1 MRPDAVMLFAAGF
14 GTRMR
19 PLTATR
25 PKPLIKVS
33 GRPLIDYALDQV
45 REYDAA
51 QIVCNLH
58 YLAEVLE
65 AHLANTNILLSRE
78 EPDILDTGGGLKAAI
93 PLLDR
98 NPVFTMNTDAVW
110 RGPNPLTYLA
120 DIWNP
125 ENMDAL
131 LLCVPKANAVGHAG
145 AGDFQIGPQNRAERG
160 PGVIYTGL
168 QIIKTDVVS
177 VVPDSIFSLNLV
189 WDQLM
194 SDQRLCGASYPGQWC
209 DVGSPSGIKLA
220 EELLEHAN
228 G

>member
-19 PLTATR
+19 PLTETR
-25 PKPLIKVS
+25 PKPLIEVS
-33 GRPLIDYALDQV
+33 GRPLIEHALDQV

-58 YLAEVLE
+58 YLPEILE
-65 AHLANTNILLSRE
+65 AHLADTNILLSRE

-98 NPVFTMNTDAVW
+98 DTVFTMNTDAVW
-110 RGPNPLTYLA
+110 RGPNPLAYLA

-131 LLCVPKANAVGHAG
+131 LLCVPKVNAIGHSG
-145 AGDFQIGPQNRAERG
+145 AGDFTIGPRNRATRG
-160 PGVIYTGL
+160 PSVIYTGL
-168 QIIKTDVVS
+168 QIIKTDVVNE
-177 VVPDSIFSLNLV
+177 VPDTIFSLNRV
-189 WDQLM
+189 WDQLIA
-194 SDQRLCGASYPGQWC
+194 DKRLSVATYPGQWC

-220 EELLEHAN
+220 EEFLEQAN